1 MRERTSS
8 TINIVHPDSGG
19 YHSLVTVP
27 ITEQS
32 RRKYS
37 LMQEDYI
44 QLVFSLDVPM
54 FFQVGDAILDP
65 VFGWF
70 RLRNEQMPMYNA
82 STGGYDYELRFD
94 REYWLA
100 ENHIFMLITE
110 DLQGNKTRSETDWHL
125 TAPLETHV
133 AQAVDNINLI
143 GLDHTYTYSIETSA
157 EHRGEAKHLAY
168 QGTRIISAFNMMAS
182 EYGCEWWVTYDDVN
196 RTACVH
202 FGKCENTNEYL
213 DFENGVNV
221 ESMDISDNTNTFANR
236 LYFLGGTKNI
246 SEAYRRRLILH
257 INNVNSGVTPNEFQ
271 DNNRP
276 LTPKMLLHEGVYQGG
291 NVKTFGTKSA
301 STRGRFITVSART
314 PSFTIV
320 QDNTAIVYSGISGA
334 VDFLLNSDSVQVK
347 MEWKLLLIDETDNS
361 KSVTL
366 AFKSNDG
373 NLDYFSRVET
383 TNFTLSVNFPD
394 GEHTQTSAQHSYHLE
409 IILDAKGEM
418 GNISYVDGHIQGSI
432 VVDSGKRYNARVIF
446 EGTTY
451 DIYMNPRYLLDG
463 TDYSHF
469 FTFKDGV
476 PAGFGNG
483 SECELLDFNPVQV
496 PLSYYTTE
504 ADDPSSLLSVD
515 ERRLH
520 LPTNVAECA
529 NGYLQYDETL
539 LEPQVVELK
548 VIADNIYPRCY
559 LRVKSVMT
567 DPMTDIEEYSDGSR
581 QEWPWKAYTIEL
593 EMLNGNAF
601 PFKRDYQQK
610 DEKLELMF
618 LSDMDTDR
626 AYQESGVTP
635 PATRG
640 NYLLAGMTFEC
651 DFKSVLESGGT
662 MRTYTLLRSEAYGA
676 KLPNE
681 ILKPTVGDVCVL
693 TGWEVKAMD
702 SLGLTAEAETRLFE
716 AAADYYWSIEEG
728 QFTFTCHMM
737 SDWPSSFISGS
748 PFYEAEGKNF
758 YESEG
763 KDFWVKNDG
772 SLYWLPDVGERVRI
786 IHGALKPV
794 DGVGAKESRIIGYEL
809 KLDKPWDSPTFVVG
823 ETEAYSRIRKIEK
836 ELNIQ
841 KI

>member
-70 RLRNEQMPMYNA
+70 RLRNEQMPRYNA

-202 FGKCENTNEYL
+202 FGKCENTNEYI

-257 INNVNSGVTPNEFQ
+257 INNVNSGVTPYEFQ

-276 LTPKMLLHEGVYQGG
+276 LAPKMLLHEGVYRSGEDI
-291 NVKTFGTKSA
+291 TFTTKS
-301 STRGRFITVSART
+301 SSWRGSIFTVSART
-314 PSFTIV
+314 GLFTIA
-320 QDNTAIVYSGISGA
+320 QDNAAIIYSGIRGA
-334 VDFLLNSDSVQVK
+334 ADFLLNSDSIQ
-347 MEWKLLLIDETDNS
+347 MSTEWSLNLVDTTDNS
-361 KSVTL
+361 KSTTL
-366 AFKSNDG
+366 VSKGNGG
-373 NLDYFSRVET
+373 NLDYFYRVET
-383 TNFTLSVNFPD
+383 AGFTLSVNFPD
-394 GEHTQTSAQHSYHLE
+394 GEYKQTIATHEYYLE
-409 IILDAKGEM
+409 IVLSANGKM
-418 GNISYVDGHIQGSI
+418 GSITYQDSHFGGSI

-520 LPTNVAECA
+520 LPTNVAECV

-539 LEPQVVELK
+539 LESQVVELK

-559 LRVKSVMT
+559 LRVKSVAT
-567 DPMTDIEEYSDGSR
+567 DPKTDIEEYSDGSR

-640 NYLLAGMTFEC
+640 DYLLAGMTFEC

>member
-19 YHSLVTVP
+19 YHSLITVP

-70 RLRNEQMPMYNA
+70 RLRNEQMPRYNA

-133 AQAVDNINLI
+133 AQAVDNINMI

-202 FGKCENTNEYL
+202 FGKCENTNEYI

-257 INNVNSGVTPNEFQ
+257 INNVNSGVTPYEFQ

-276 LTPKMLLHEGVYQGG
+276 LAPKMLLHEGVYRSGEDI
-291 NVKTFGTKSA
+291 TFTTKS
-301 STRGRFITVSART
+301 SSWRGSIFTVSART
-314 PSFTIV
+314 GLFTIA
-320 QDNTAIVYSGISGA
+320 QDNAAIIYSGIRGA
-334 VDFLLNSDSVQVK
+334 ADFLLNSDSIQ
-347 MEWKLLLIDETDNS
+347 MSTEWSLNLVDTTDNS
-361 KSVTL
+361 KSTTL
-366 AFKSNDG
+366 VSKGNGG
-373 NLDYFSRVET
+373 NLDYFYRVET
-383 TNFTLSVNFPD
+383 AGFTLSVNFPD
-394 GEHTQTSAQHSYHLE
+394 GEYKQTIATHEYYLE
-409 IILDAKGEM
+409 IVLSANGKM
-418 GNISYVDGHIQGSI
+418 GSITYQDSHFGGSI

-520 LPTNVAECA
+520 LPTNVAECV

-539 LEPQVVELK
+539 LESQVVELK

-559 LRVKSVMT
+559 LRVKSVAT
-567 DPMTDIEEYSDGSR
+567 DPKTDIEEYSDGSR

-640 NYLLAGMTFEC
+640 DYLLAGMTFEC